1 MIGQDGFPLR
11 PLLLAC
17 LILAGCSDA
26 SESRDPIMRTDSA
39 GIEIV
44 FNDLGRLEAQ
54 CEIASTPRVTIGQV
68 EGDEP
73 YQLHRVFGATVLSDG
88 RIALVNQG
96 SQELRVYDPEGQFL
110 FAAGGEGDG
119 PGEFRNANSLWS
131 LPGDTVWVGDY
142 RPWEFEVFGPGGE
155 WVRQVRPDP
164 VYPNPP
170 RGRHLLSDGRAIL
183 GRRVTN
189 RRTSSFEL
197 GFLHVLLHDPD
208 GALTDTLLVLPD
220 GRLGQV
226 DDDPNSLWLYPF
238 FESYG
243 EYAARDDLFISG
255 HGAEPELH
263 VYVFEPD
270 LRLERILRWSGVN
283 RTVRASDVE
292 AARQAIRDQYA
303 EIDGPTRARL
313 IAPLI
318 DEDRP
323 VADALPAFVDVQIGR
338 DGAIWVEE
346 YPEPGGDGPA
356 RWIRFEQNGRFS
368 CRTDIPVGIEVYEFG
383 RDYVLGEQ
391 RGVLDTEQV
400 VLYELTAPGA

>member
-1 MIGQDGFPLR
+1 MIVQARSPLP
-11 PLLLAC
+11 PLLLTC
-17 LILAGCSDA
+17 LLLAGCSDA

-44 FNDLGRLEAQ
+44 WNDLSLLEAQ
-54 CEIASTPRVTIGQV
+54 CEMASTPRVTIGAP
-68 EGDEP
+68 EGDES
-73 YQLHRVFGATVLSDG
+73 YLLYRVFGATVLSDD

-96 SQELRVYDPEGQFL
+96 SQELRVYDPGGQFL

-119 PGEFRNANSLWS
+119 PGEFRNAFYLWN
-131 LPGDTVWVGDY
+131 LPGDTIWVGDY
-142 RPWEFEVFGPGGE
+142 RPWVFEIFGPDGQ
-155 WVRQVRPDP
+155 WVRQVRPAP
-164 VYPNPP
+164 SYLNSP
-170 RGRHLLSDGRAIL
+170 RGMGLLSDGRAIL
-183 GRRVTN
+183 GSAVINYGTP
-189 RRTSSFEL
+189 TFEL
-197 GFLHVLLHDPD
+197 SFLHVLLHQPD
-208 GALTDTLLVLPD
+208 GALADTLQVLPW
-220 GRLGQV
+220 GRYGQV
-226 DDDPNSLWLYPF
+226 GDDPNSPRQYPF
-238 FESYG
+238 FESRG
-243 EYAARDDLFISG
+243 HYAARDNLFISG
-255 HGAEPELH
+255 HGEEPELQ

-270 LRLERILRWSGVN
+270 LRLERIFRWSGVN
-283 RTVRASDVE
+283 RAVRDSDVE

-313 IAPLI
+313 VAPLI

-391 RGVLDTEQV
+391 RGVLDTELV